1 VRPAL
6 QLDPRAPDVAVIDR
20 AAGILRGGG
29 LVAFPTETVYGLGAR
44 AWDSR
49 AIARVF
55 EVKGRPA
62 THPLIAHVVDAAQAR
77 ELAAAWPERADLL
90 ARAFWPGPLTL
101 VVERSA
107 RVPAA
112 LSGGGPSVAVR
123 APAHAIAQALI
134 RALGDPVAAPSANV
148 YQGVSPTT
156 AAHVLKQLGDRVDM
170 VLDGG
175 ACAQGIESTVVDLRG
190 GAARVLRP
198 GAVGLPQLRSV
209 LPDVQAPATAERTAP
224 DDAERASP
232 GMDVRHYAPRAS
244 LSLAPDGE
252 SACSLAAKLAGG
264 GARVGLIARGRTPAG
279 LVAGVLART
288 LPDDPEGYARLLYA
302 TLHDLDDAA
311 VHAIV
316 AEDVPRAGA
325 ESDAWLAVA
334 DRLTRAAKQ

>member
-6 QLDPRAPDVAVIDR
+6 PLDPRAPDASVIGR
-20 AAGILRGGG
+20 AAGVLRGGG

-44 AWDSR
+44 AWDAR
-49 AIARVF
+49 AIARIF
-55 EVKGRPA
+55 EAKGRPA

-101 VVERSA
+101 VVERNG

-175 ACAQGIESTVVDLRG
+175 ACAQGIESTVVDVRG

-198 GAVGLPQLRSV
+198 GGVGLPQLRSV
-209 LPDVQAPATAERTAP
+209 LPDVQAPPTAERTVS

-244 LSLAPDGE
+244 LVLAPEGE
-252 SACSLAAKLAGG
+252 GVCALAAKLAGR
-264 GARVGLIARGRTPAG
+264 GARVGLIARGRPPAG
-279 LVAGVLART
+279 LVDGVLART

-311 VHAIV
+311 VDAIV
-316 AEDVPRAGA
+316 VEDVPRAGD